1 MVTIVNI
8 EAADM
13 EQLAA
18 LGEELTGK
26 KPHMPQLKI
35 ILDKI
40 CSDPNYI
47 LIGAKSE
54 RGQLLGSV
62 MGILCLDIVGQCQ
75 PFMVLE
81 NLIVRRNSRRQGV
94 AKQLVGYLEDY
105 ARDKNCYFIML
116 TSLAKR
122 AEAHAFYESIG
133 YAKGMVQ
140 GFKKYL

>member
-1 MVTIVNI
+1 MATIANI
-8 EAADM
+8 EPADM

-18 LGEELTGK
+18 LGEELTGT
-26 KPHMPQLKI
+26 KPHMQQLKI

-40 CSDPNYI
+40 CRDPNYI
-47 LIGAKSE
+47 LIGAKNE
-54 RGQLLGSV
+54 QGQLLGSV

-81 NLIVRRNSRRQGV
+81 NLIVSRNNRRQGI
-94 AKQLVGYLEDY
+94 AKQLVRYLEDC
-105 ARDKNCYFIML
+105 AREKNCYYIML

-122 AEAHAFYESIG
+122 TEAHSFYESIG
-133 YAKGMVQ
+133 YAKGTVQ